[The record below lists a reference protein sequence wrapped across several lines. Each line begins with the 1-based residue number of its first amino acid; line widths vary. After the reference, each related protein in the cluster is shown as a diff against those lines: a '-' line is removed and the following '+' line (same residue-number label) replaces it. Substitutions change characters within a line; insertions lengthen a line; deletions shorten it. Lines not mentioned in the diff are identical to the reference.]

1 MGELLAGRN
10 LPTEGRYLLV
20 CARGVRSLGTVRSL
34 RDRGLQNVY
43 SLKGGALGLPV
54 RQGRI

>member
-1 MGELLAGRN
+1 
-10 LPTEGRYLLV
+10 
-20 CARGVRSLGTVRSL
+20 L